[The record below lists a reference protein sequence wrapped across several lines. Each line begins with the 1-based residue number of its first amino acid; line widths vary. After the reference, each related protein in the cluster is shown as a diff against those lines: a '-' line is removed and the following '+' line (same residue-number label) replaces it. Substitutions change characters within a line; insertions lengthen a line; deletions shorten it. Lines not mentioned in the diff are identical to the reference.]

1 MMRGKEI
8 GSAQPDVRLTPEQ
21 QKRKT
26 TSIASYQKW
35 TINTKMMKVDEG
47 KAVRSTG
54 ENKFLVNTTF

>member
-21 QKRKT
+21 QKRET

-47 KAVRSTG
+47 KVVRSTG
-54 ENKFLVNTTF
+54 ENKFLVNTTL